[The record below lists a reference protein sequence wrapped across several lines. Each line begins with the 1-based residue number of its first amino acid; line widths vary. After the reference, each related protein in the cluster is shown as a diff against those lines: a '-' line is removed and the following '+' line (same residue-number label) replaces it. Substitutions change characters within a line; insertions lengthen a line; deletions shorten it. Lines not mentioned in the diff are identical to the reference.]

1 MIILRNKSAI
11 TQHYDDYLTG
21 QLELGLT
28 VVDTKSVSKFQFPS
42 QIDSFRHERHERYSR
57 PTVQRSR
64 WGQSAL
70 TMHCMKG
77 VATTGKLKYLFI
89 QLGNNKSNE

>member
-70 TMHCMKG
+70 TMHNLYKRG
-77 VATTGKLKYLFI
+77 RHYWEVKIFI
-89 QLGNNKSNE
+89 YSTWE